1 MQDKR
6 AGDMTGTQ
14 AIERQIVRRIV
25 GHDEQVGTLN
35 DRGQWAERLISVL
48 TLTAGLLVVGAV
60 FEELLWVVLGAATL
74 LTLR

>member
-1 MQDKR
+1 MQDRR

-25 GHDEQVGTLN
+25 GYDRQVARL
-35 DRGQWAERLISVL
+35 DARSQWAERLILVL
-48 TLTAGLLVVGAV
+48 TLTAGLLVVGTV
-60 FEELLWVVLGAATL
+60 FEELLWVVLGVATL

>member
-1 MQDKR
+1 
-6 AGDMTGTQ
+6 MTGTQ

-25 GHDEQVGTLN
+25 AYDAQAATLN
-35 DRGQWAERLISVL
+35 DKGQWVERLISIL

-60 FEELLWVVLGAATL
+60 FEELLWVVLGAGTL